1 VLGVGVLA
9 ARVVGAEVP
18 AGEPGVPDEQAARAS
33 MAVQREPDSANEIRE
48 VIMSPKTPQYSIRLS
63 LFTTILQTPGR
74 GCSLPKDL

>member
-1 VLGVGVLA
+1 
-9 ARVVGAEVP
+9 
-18 AGEPGVPDEQAARAS
+18 VPDEQAARAS

-63 LFTTILQTPGR
+63 LSTTIRQTPGL

>member
-9 ARVVGAEVP
+9 ARIVAEVP

-63 LFTTILQTPGR
+63 L
-74 GCSLPKDL
+74 S